1 MRLRRPARR
10 FCGLWGEEGR
20 GEEEAVGVVVRG
32 TQDMT
37 SMRVQATSKSFSI
50 CVVKRG

>member
-1 MRLRRPARR
+1 MRVRRAARR
-10 FCGLWGEEGR
+10 VCGCCGSYGR
-20 GEEEAVGVVVRG
+20 GEEVVGVVVRG

-50 CVVKRG
+50 CVGKVG

>member
-1 MRLRRPARR
+1 MRVRRAARR
-10 FCGLWGEEGR
+10 FCGLWGEEER
-20 GEEEAVGVVVRG
+20 GEEEVVAVVVRG

-50 CVVKRG
+50 CVARGG